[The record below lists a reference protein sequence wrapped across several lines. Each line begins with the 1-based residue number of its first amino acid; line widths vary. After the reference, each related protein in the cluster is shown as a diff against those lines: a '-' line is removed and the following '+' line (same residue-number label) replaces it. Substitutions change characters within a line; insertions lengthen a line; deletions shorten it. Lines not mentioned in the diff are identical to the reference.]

1 VVAVVIFSDN
11 GQAFIMGKDKS
22 TACDCILKGIN
33 GRKIS
38 YVPDEGERLK
48 YLDRAIGL
56 MNGTIKE

>member
-1 VVAVVIFSDN
+1 MIFSDN